1 MIEYFL
7 YNKSIIMSQNEINK
21 NVEIITEIKILKIN
35 K

>member
-7 YNKSIIMSQNEINK
+7 YNKSIITSQNETNK
-21 NVEIITEIKILKIN
+21 NVETITEIKILKIN